1 LTIGLKGDRCDI
13 GLLTIFLNLEKVD
26 RELAIM
32 IVNEIR
38 SEFCTNENNQTNY
51 FKVVY
56 PEPTPEVGKHNL
68 LDDKSLPIRGIELDE
83 NAKQIKEIKQKL
95 KDILIRNYIAD
106 YIVTIDPGTQNNLI
120 VLKRSE
126 LVQYA
131 LELHCR
137 HCGMEFED
145 EIQLGNHLRIHY
157 MI

>member
-1 LTIGLKGDRCDI
+1 LTIGLKGGRYDI

-26 RELAIM
+26 RELVTL
-32 IVNEIR
+32 IVKEIR
-38 SEFCTNENNQTNY
+38 SEFFAADNHQTNY
-51 FKVVY
+51 LNLVY
-56 PEPTPEVGKHNL
+56 SEPPPDLGNHNMP
-68 LDDKSLPIRGIELDE
+68 DDESLSIRGIELNE
-83 NAKQIKEIKQKL
+83 NTKQINKIKRKV

-106 YIVTIDPGTQNNLI
+106 CIVTMDPRSQNDLI

-126 LVQYA
+126 LLQSA
-131 LELHCR
+131 GELHCR